1 MVSTRKRGALEE
13 PRATSRKARRKV
25 GGVKQAA
32 GGAPAKVST
41 LDAKKAGVSKK
52 KTDKLAKD
60 NNEKQVD
67 VGSKVRPG
75 SSKEGKRDRSVR
87 LETRR
92 SGRNGSDQSLPAE
105 ESPNSTSPGRKGDIT
120 KPAEAKR
127 WKGAKPQHL
136 HDKTEPRVASMHNS
150 AALGEGGAE
159 EIFRRVQLALRAQD
173 AEMRAYNGLKSVGCG
188 TVTPRP
194 LLQLSSMDEL
204 VASFRNGL
212 PGAEESFRNYFIH
225 PYQAGGPPH
234 AGRPS
239 DLSRQRQTDRECK
252 SSHGNAQGNP
262 KASSAGAVKS
272 PAPSYG
278 DRQMPRSAFRG
289 DAADSFETERSPDD
303 RRPAARP
310 RYDMFVVHRFAMA
323 AMGRRSRRAAGR
335 RVTYTELDA
344 ADSDMSSE
352 YCVSEDGGMSSDSG
366 SDSDLRKEHDDV
378 GPYTWEDVFPDD
390 MEVDE
395 RCYRSVGAAVPFKTV
410 GLPMLGMHPMQSKA
424 ADWSPCI
431 TAPCVIAPIGRVR
444 YRGPPTISGAF
455 EPTKSLCELRDA
467 RGADGDVSGPRG
479 SVHPDDP
486 GYMLRLAKA
495 LNSGGGSALEHFA
508 TALCQVVKPTS
519 SADATLA
526 PPATGTEFLQ
536 SSWALEL
543 KDTFTW
549 YSGYDIVHGMS
560 YIHPLVLHNF
570 VPVHPLY
577 HGDSPRVKWQ
587 GPIGKLPRMDPSKDY
602 LRASLQYLRACAVKV
617 GNLPYPPMQVQ
628 KLVARQYQHYES
640 MLDRIKEVRRVHQP
654 GGGPMHKNVR
664 VNQMVGRKD
673 LLLTPLLFSPRHL
686 LVGEDPNL
694 QAERDHASSRKNFA
708 RVTPDTSAL
717 VMPSAVGEEEVGT
730 RESLVTLF
738 DKDLEQPLYRGKRPL
753 RTNDMPPP
761 YPVFK
766 RDETAVGQRKVVYRT
781 REPQSSAPVLPSS
794 GDLAASGGK
803 KTARPPTRKPKAA
816 LPPPRA
822 APPLTQKELN
832 ALNRRKERELR
843 SYERRMR
850 LRAEMGEE
858 AWAAEQRR
866 REENLLKKKI
876 QYQTTKKCKDAIEWT
891 QDAAKFPTTQTFN
904 QHMVID
910 RVKRAIQVMRETH
923 LKKQQNL
930 FGRQIVH
937 FQKDDGVFVRLW
949 SAEDEEEIARLVA
962 GRDAQE
968 RADIGAALDAQ
979 EARKRKRLDEYQ
991 SNSARDTAT
1000 GTAPMTAEVS
1010 SQNPRSS
1017 SNGNSSASDGDDLS
1031 STSDSALQSDDD
1043 DGK

>member
-1 MVSTRKRGALEE
+1 MPVRCTARAEANGSRPRGLKKSHTPTSAEHVVDNRKN
-13 PRATSRKARRKV
+13 
-25 GGVKQAA
+25 
-32 GGAPAKVST
+32 
-41 LDAKKAGVSKK
+41 GVSKK
-52 KTDKLAKD
+52 TF
-60 NNEKQVD
+60 
-67 VGSKVRPG
+67 
-75 SSKEGKRDRSVR
+75 
-87 LETRR
+87 
-92 SGRNGSDQSLPAE
+92 
-105 ESPNSTSPGRKGDIT
+105 GRK
-120 KPAEAKR
+120 R
-127 WKGAKPQHL
+127 KGAKPQHV
-136 HDKTEPRVASMHNS
+136 HDNTEPRAASMHNPV
-150 AALGEGGAE
+150 ALSEGGAE
-159 EIFRRVQLALRAQD
+159 EVLRRVQLALRAQD
-173 AEMRAYNGLKSVGCG
+173 AEKRAYNGLKSVGCG

-225 PYQAGGPPH
+225 PAM
-234 AGRPS
+234 ACSLRKLRPS
-239 DLSRQRQTDRECK
+239 EFRLRAMVEELKRSLVTPFSEQHRCSTGPTSVTDI
-252 SSHGNAQGNP
+252 
-262 KASSAGAVKS
+262 
-272 PAPSYG
+272 
-278 DRQMPRSAFRG
+278 D
-289 DAADSFETERSPDD
+289 
-303 RRPAARP
+303 
-310 RYDMFVVHRFAMA
+310 
-323 AMGRRSRRAAGR
+323 
-335 RVTYTELDA
+335 LDA

-424 ADWSPCI
+424 TDWSPCI

-738 DKDLEQPLYRGKRPL
+738 DKGLEQPLYGGKRPL

-866 REENLLKKKI
+866 REENRMKKKI

-910 RVKRAIQVMRETH
+910 RVKRAFQIFRQLDVRKREKWHDVKTTH
-923 LKKQQNL
+923 
-930 FGRQIVH
+930 FE
-937 FQKDDGVFVRLW
+937 KDGGVFVRVRT
-949 SAEDEEEIARLVA
+949 AEDEEEIDRLVA
-962 GRDAQE
+962 ERAQQE
-968 RADIGAALDAQ
+968 RGETAAEY
-979 EARKRKRLDEYQ
+979 EAFEAGKEKRTKRSRVPFL
-991 SNSARDTAT
+991 RDT
-1000 GTAPMTAEVS
+1000 GTAAGDAARP
-1010 SQNPRSS
+1010 
-1017 SNGNSSASDGDDLS
+1017 SAQEL
-1031 STSDSALQSDDD
+1031 
-1043 DGK
+1043 